1 MAADDFG
8 DKTHEATPYRRQK
21 AREEGQVV
29 RSQDLA
35 SAALLIAGLLILW
48 YFSRGLI
55 DSLGRLAIEHLGGEA
70 WLRLDSQ
77 TAVHHA
83 LALAARLAVGVLPVL
98 GLLLLGAMATHLG
111 QFGFLYLPQKV
122 ALDWQRINPLQ
133 NYGRIFSI
141 SNAVHIGFGLLKV
154 LLIVVVAG
162 VCLWGERGRLLN
174 LSGQS
179 TVDIGSYL
187 LSVLFW
193 TSLKIGASLAL
204 LALFDYGYQ
213 YWRHEQDL
221 RMTTQELKEEIKT
234 QQGDPQIAA
243 RRKQIQRQM
252 VLRRLNAIV
261 PKADVVVTNPTELA
275 IALQYDAEK
284 MPAPIVI
291 AKGAGVLAQRIRRLA
306 LESNVP
312 VLERKELARSLYATV
327 EIGQQIPADQYAAVA
342 EVIRYVYQLK
352 RKPLP
357 GLKAA

>member
-1 MAADDFG
+1 MAAEDFG

-35 SAALLIAGLLILW
+35 SAAMLIAGLLILS
-48 YFSRGLI
+48 YFGRSLAE
-55 DSLGRLAIEHLGGEA
+55 SLGRLTSDHLGGDA
-70 WLRLDSQ
+70 WLSIDSQ
-77 TAVHHA
+77 TAAHHTLV
-83 LALAARLAVGVLPVL
+83 LASRLAVGLLPVL
-98 GLLLLGAMATHLG
+98 GLLMLGAILTHLG

-122 ALDWQRINPLQ
+122 ALDWQRINPLH
-133 NYGRIFSI
+133 NWGRVFSL
-141 SNAVHIGFGLLKV
+141 SSAVHLAFGLLKV
-154 LLIVVVAG
+154 VFIIVVAG

-174 LSGQS
+174 LSSQS
-179 TVDIGSYL
+179 SAEIAAYL
-187 LSVLFW
+187 LSVLLW
-193 TSLKIGASLAL
+193 TSLKVGGALGV

-213 YWRHEQDL
+213 YWKHEQDL

-234 QQGDPQIAA
+234 QQGNPQIAA

-252 VLRRLNAIV
+252 VLRRLSSIV
-261 PKADVVVTNPTELA
+261 PKADVIVTNPTELA

-284 MPAPIVI
+284 MAAPIVI
-291 AKGAGVLAQRIRRLA
+291 AKGAGILAQRIRRLA
-306 LESNVP
+306 LESSVP
-312 VLERKELARSLYATV
+312 IIERKELARVLYANV
-327 EIGQQIPADQYAAVA
+327 EMGQPVPAEQYAAVA